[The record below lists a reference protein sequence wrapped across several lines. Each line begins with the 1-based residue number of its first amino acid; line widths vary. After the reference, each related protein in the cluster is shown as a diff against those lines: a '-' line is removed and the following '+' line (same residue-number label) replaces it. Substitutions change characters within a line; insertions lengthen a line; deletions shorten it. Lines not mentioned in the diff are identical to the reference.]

1 MAVCKSLQHIF
12 EKQLPENQTLLESVT
27 SSWSQNVKPVE
38 QTERSSFS
46 ELFGDLYSKDA
57 LSSPLFASLP
67 ISYDQNPLSS
77 IDSSQM
83 STNKS
88 QNENDNHKKDFPFS
102 FPLGNNHSSFSKIDI
117 GFSSVKSES
126 LQLCTEGLG
135 SESSDDV
142 EDLQVEMING
152 NWQIKEEKVVSASVK
167 HVATGTSSGELR
179 RSRMSRQAF
188 PPPLSFIGRSGKT
201 GVCFTS
207 YRQDGR
213 FVLKEVRIPTQEFL
227 QARREDGRLKLQ
239 IVQSDDYILEE
250 EDEADEEQDDVEGNE
265 RNEEETDDSGV
276 GNNGQS

>member
-38 QTERSSFS
+38 QTEGSSFS
-46 ELFGDLYSKDA
+46 ALFGELYYQS
-57 LSSPLFASLP
+57 
-67 ISYDQNPLSS
+67 PLSS

-83 STNKS
+83 STNKN
-88 QNENDNHKKDFPFS
+88 QNEKENQKKDFPCS
-102 FPLGNNHSSFSKIDI
+102 FPLGNNHSSCSKIDI
-117 GFSSVKSES
+117 SFSSVKSES

-135 SESSDDV
+135 SESSDEV
-142 EDLQVEMING
+142 EDLQVETINE
-152 NWQIKEEKVVSASVK
+152 NWQIKEEKMVSDSVK
-167 HVATGTSSGELR
+167 HVASGASSGELR

-239 IVQSDDYILEE
+239 IIQPNDYMLEE
-250 EDEADEEQDDVEGNE
+250 EEEVDEEHDDVEGNE
-265 RNEEETDDSGV
+265 RNEEENDVSNV
-276 GNNGQS
+276 RNNGQS